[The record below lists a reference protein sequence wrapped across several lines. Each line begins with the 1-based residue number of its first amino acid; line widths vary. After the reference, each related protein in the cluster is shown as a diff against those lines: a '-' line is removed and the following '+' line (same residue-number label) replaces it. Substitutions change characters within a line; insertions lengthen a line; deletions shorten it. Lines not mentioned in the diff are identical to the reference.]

1 MPFKDSGFHQRVIV
15 TFPGLE
21 VGGEAHIVISDGSV
35 FGLKL
40 KSILPGSKKKK
51 CVWGGNKTE
60 TNILLQSL
68 NIFI

>member
-15 TFPGLE
+15 TFPGRE

-40 KSILPGSKKKK
+40 
-51 CVWGGNKTE
+51 
-60 TNILLQSL
+60 
-68 NIFI
+68 